1 MSDSSVP
8 TQTLPALQP
17 TYPPY
22 PFALVKGVK
31 DLVFDDSGR
40 SYFDFYGGHCVC
52 STGHSHPKVAQAL
65 AAQASEFLFYS
76 TAATIP
82 VRDRAAEALIS
93 FMNSRWNTGIAS
105 VFFCNSGAEA
115 NENALKMSLLLTGR
129 KRLASFVGGW
139 HGRTTLALSVTD
151 DPKIT
156 TPYDGLLIP
165 CDRLPWND
173 LEALDRFDFSQTAAL
188 ILEPI
193 QSMCGIRTASG
204 AFFQRL
210 REKTKA
216 AGTLLIFD
224 EIQTGVGRLGH
235 PYAASRYGVRPDFI
249 TTAKGIASGVPMGA
263 LLISAEIAP
272 RLKSGDLG
280 STFGGSPL
288 ACAALL
294 ATLQVIQEEDLMNN
308 ALQQETAI
316 RKGLAGTCVSEVRG
330 EGMLLGLKVPGGG
343 ASLKKHLQQQRILVG
358 GSGDPE
364 VLRLMPPLNLS
375 SEAVVA
381 LVREVQAFTKQLG

>member
-1 MSDSSVP
+1 MSASSIP
-8 TQTLPALQP
+8 SHTLPALQP

-22 PFALVKGVK
+22 PFPLVKGEGDRVY
-31 DLVFDDSGR
+31 DDQGHA
-40 SYFDFYGGHCVC
+40 YFDFYGGHCVC
-52 STGHSHPKVAQAL
+52 STGHSHPKVAEAL
-65 AAQASEFLFYS
+65 AAQARELLFYS

-82 VRDRAAEALIS
+82 VRDRAAKALIA
-93 FMNSRWNTGIAS
+93 FVNSRRDTGIAS

-129 KRLASFVGGW
+129 KRLAAFVGGW

-156 TPYDGLLIP
+156 TPYEGLLVP

-173 LEALDRFDFSQTAAL
+173 LEALESFDFSAVAAV

-193 QSMCGIRTASG
+193 QSMCGIRTASP
-204 AFFQRL
+204 AFFQKL

-216 AGTLLIFD
+216 AGTMLIFD

-235 PYAASRYGVRPDFI
+235 PCAASRYGVCPDFI
-249 TTAKGIASGVPMGA
+249 TFAKGIASGVPMGA
-263 LLISAEIAP
+263 LLISDEIAP

-294 ATLQVIQEEDLMNN
+294 ATFEVIQNGDLMDN
-308 ALQQETAI
+308 ALKQEVAI
-316 RKGLAGTCVSEVRG
+316 RKGLENTCVSEVRG

-343 ASLKKHLQQQRILVG
+343 AALKKHLQQERILVG
-358 GSGDPE
+358 GSSDPE

-375 SEAVVA
+375 DEAVAA
-381 LVREVQAFTKQLG
+381 LVQAVRAFSKHSN